1 MKKYNADKRIREKAT
16 AYEIYG
22 KILWRTKELR
32 NCNIIPKYFPLKFP
46 KLKVSEKYGEIL

>member
-46 KLKVSEKYGEIL
+46 KLKVSEKYGKIL